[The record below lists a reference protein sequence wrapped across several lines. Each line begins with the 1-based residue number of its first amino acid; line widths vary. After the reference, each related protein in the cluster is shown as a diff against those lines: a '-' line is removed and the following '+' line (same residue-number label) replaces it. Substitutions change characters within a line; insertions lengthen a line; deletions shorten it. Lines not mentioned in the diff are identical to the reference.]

1 MSVLQT
7 SIRELQERIHKKE
20 LKVSE
25 LVDESLAKIREVD
38 GDMKAFITVDE
49 ENARKKA
56 KQLDELVQQGGIT
69 GPLFGLPAGISDHI
83 ATKGLK
89 TTCGSKMLENFEPVY
104 DAAVIEKLNAERAIT
119 IGKLNLDE
127 FGLGNVTQFS
137 SFYPTRNPH
146 NSDYISGG
154 AAASVASGEV
164 VFALS
169 SDSGGAIRQ
178 QASYAGVVGLKP
190 TYGRVSRYG
199 VASTASSLD
208 AVGPVTRTVEDNAYV
223 LKAIAGFDNRD
234 STSID
239 VKADD
244 YVSALTGDVQGIKVA
259 VPKEFLDESVDEIVR
274 NKILLALKEL
284 ENLGTAWEEVSL
296 PHVKYAT
303 AAYQIIFAG
312 ESSTSLARFDG
323 IRYGM
328 RVQNATGID
337 DLYKETRG
345 QGFGEEAKRYS
356 MFGMLVLSSGY
367 YEKYYQKAQKVRA
380 LIKRDFDEIFAKYD
394 CIIGPTTPTT
404 AKKVE
409 ETIDIEHN
417 RFTIPANLTGNP
429 AISLPC
435 GFDENN
441 LPVGLQII
449 GKHFAESTLYQVA
462 HALEQRGM
470 KNGV

>member
-284 ENLGTAWEEVSL
+284 ENLGAAWEEVSL